1 MNSLSHNDKMIKKF
15 ASQVFNN
22 TKALYEYDLDSDFEN
37 TSHWVLEEGE
47 EENEHADEE
56 ENNSTSN
63 TSGSGSSSEEEQM
76 GVFSQIKHMVIG
88 GDKTVNKSKKKRSKR
103 DDQHLVDDGLKF
115 KFLTIALGIV
125 IIGLKLTPHNN
136 QNITR

>member
-1 MNSLSHNDKMIKKF
+1 
-15 ASQVFNN
+15 
-22 TKALYEYDLDSDFEN
+22 
-37 TSHWVLEEGE
+37 
-47 EENEHADEE
+47 
-56 ENNSTSN
+56 
-63 TSGSGSSSEEEQM
+63 
-76 GVFSQIKHMVIG
+76 MVIG